1 MSISAFTTIDAG
13 NYVNSQFIEQIKNL
27 KIHLIAPASSCP
39 DNILSKLANIQ
50 SIKIQKKCCIPSSS
64 PMPSVSDNVRF
75 ECLQEAINDDSTDII
90 WAIRGGY
97 GSARLIDQL
106 KFLKKPQKDKIFIGY
121 SDITALHL
129 FFSQKWGWKT
139 IHGAV
144 LREIYEEDK
153 DPSNLTKVV
162 EIISKKHK
170 KIVIDGLLSLNQSG
184 SEQNVIEG
192 EITGGNLKIVET
204 SVGTDWQIISKD
216 KILFLEEIGEAEYQI
231 DRTLIHLKQAGLLDV
246 KAIVFGSFETIAGK
260 SQEIS
265 LRKFA
270 RENLIPIFKTNKF
283 GHGKFNYPIIYGAN
297 AKIIK
302 NNDSY
307 SLQIYNN
314 SKIHSNSS
322 R

>member
-1 MSISAFTTIDAG
+1 MSISAFTNINAG
-13 NYVNSQFIEQIKNL
+13 NYVNSKFIEQIKNL

-64 PMPSVSDNVRF
+64 TMPSVSDNVRF
-75 ECLQEAINDDSTDII
+75 ECLQDALNDDSTDII
-90 WAIRGGY
+90 WAMRGGY

-106 KFLKKPQKDKIFIGY
+106 KLLKKPQKDKIFIGY

-170 KIVIDGLLSLNQSG
+170 KIVMNDLLPLNQSG
-184 SEQNVIEG
+184 NEQNIIEG
-192 EITGGNLKIVET
+192 EITGGNLKIIET
-204 SVGTDWQIISKD
+204 SIGTDWQIISKD

-231 DRTLIHLKQAGLLDV
+231 DRILVHLKQAGLLDV
-246 KAIVFGSFETIAGK
+246 KAIVFGAFETIAGK

-270 RENLIPIFKTNKF
+270 HENLIPVFKTNKF

-302 NNDSY
+302 NQNTY
-307 SLQIYNN
+307 SLQM
-314 SKIHSNSS
+314 
-322 R
+322 